1 MSTNVSSDVL
11 KLFVYN
17 KIGDSLDKREAQDL
31 KIKDEFVEVAEELDT
46 NEIVLEGVLE
56 NDGLYALFATMYQE
70 EKEQNNEENKEA
82 KKEEQNRVSGASN
95 GAGV

>member
-31 KIKDEFVEVAEELDT
+31 KIKDEFAEVAEELDT
-46 NEIVLEGVLE
+46 NEIDLEGVLK
-56 NDGLYALFATMYQE
+56 NDDLYELFATMYQE
-70 EKEQNNEENKEA
+70 EKEQNNEKNEEA

>member
-31 KIKDEFVEVAEELDT
+31 KIKDEFAEVAEELDT
-46 NEIVLEGVLE
+46 NEIDLEGVLKG
-56 NDGLYALFATMYQE
+56 DLYELFATMYQE
-70 EKEQNNEENKEA
+70 EKEQNNEKNKEA
-82 KKEEQNRVSGASN
+82 EKEEQNRVSGASN

>member
-31 KIKDEFVEVAEELDT
+31 KIKDEFAEVAEELDT
-46 NEIVLEGVLE
+46 NEIDLEGVLT
-56 NDGLYALFATMYQE
+56 NDNLYELFATMYQE
-70 EKEQNNEENKEA
+70 EKEQNNKKNEEAE
-82 KKEEQNRVSGASN
+82 KEEQNRVSGASN